1 MQLFTT
7 VSLPTS
13 PLRIEEGDVVFT
25 LGSCF
30 AQHVG
35 EQLQHRM
42 GEEMVCV
49 NPFGVLYNP
58 ASIHQA
64 LTCLISEEDGESEI
78 KASVFQGR
86 DGMYHSWLF
95 SGRFSSKCR
104 EGCEESISNSLRYA
118 REMIRKTKLLCITF
132 GTTRCYRLR
141 DATGYVVANCHKELP
156 SSFVEEEPSADV
168 LKTDWLSL
176 MKQLAEKF
184 PEMKVCITVS
194 PYRYKKYGFHESQL
208 QKSKLLLLADAV
220 EKETDNA
227 FYFPSYE
234 IMLDELR
241 DYRFYATDMLHPSE
255 QAVQIITERF
265 ADWIFSDNM
274 KRRAVENLKLWRQ
287 NQHIPIR
294 R

>member
-42 GEEMVCV
+42 GEDMVCV

-78 KASVFQGR
+78 EASVFLGR

-95 SGRFSSKCR
+95 SGRFSSECR
-104 EGCEESISNSLRYA
+104 EDCEESISNSLRYA

-141 DATGYVVANCHKELP
+141 DAAGCVVANCHKELP

-287 NQHIPIR
+287 NQHIPISR
-294 R
+294 

>member
-1 MQLFTT
+1 M
-7 VSLPTS
+7 
-13 PLRIEEGDVVFT
+13 VFT

-42 GEEMVCV
+42 GEDMVCV

-64 LTCLISEEDGESEI
+64 LTCLISEEDGKSEI

-95 SGRFSSKCR
+95 SGRFSSECR

-141 DATGYVVANCHKELP
+141 DAAGCVVANCHKELP

-287 NQHIPIR
+287 NQHIPISR
-294 R
+294 

>member
-1 MQLFTT
+1 M
-7 VSLPTS
+7 
-13 PLRIEEGDVVFT
+13 VFT

-42 GEEMVCV
+42 GEDMVCV

-141 DATGYVVANCHKELP
+141 DAAGYMVANCHKELP

-176 MKQLAEKF
+176 MKQMVEKF

-287 NQHIPIR
+287 NQHIPISR
-294 R
+294 